1 MKQKTPAMKWL
12 VCFTLALAIA
22 GFASADTAPQSEPKE
37 TRLCWSLFWGAYTR
51 PGCPQPV
58 KNDVKSSKSV
68 TKKSEEE
75 LGRIEQKK
83 SDALSKSEE
92 TKSILFGAIQWTKT
106 KPSKVESRDAPH

>member
-1 MKQKTPAMKWL
+1 MKQKTLAMKWL
-12 VCFTLALAIA
+12 VCFALALGLA
-22 GFASADTAPQSEPKE
+22 GFVSADTAPQSQPKE

-75 LGRIEQKK
+75 LDRKEQKK
-83 SDALSKSEE
+83 SDAFSNSEE
-92 TKSILFGAIQWTKT
+92 TKSILFGVVQWRRSQT
-106 KPSKVESRDAPH
+106 SIAEQAN

>member
-12 VCFTLALAIA
+12 ACFALTLGLA
-22 GFASADTAPQSEPKE
+22 GFASADTAPQNQPKE

-51 PGCPQPV
+51 PGCAQPV
-58 KNDVKSSKSV
+58 KD
-68 TKKSEEE
+68 TKIDEPVARVSAEVS
-75 LGRIEQKK
+75 GHIEQKK

-106 KPSKVESRDAPH
+106 KQSKVESQDAPH